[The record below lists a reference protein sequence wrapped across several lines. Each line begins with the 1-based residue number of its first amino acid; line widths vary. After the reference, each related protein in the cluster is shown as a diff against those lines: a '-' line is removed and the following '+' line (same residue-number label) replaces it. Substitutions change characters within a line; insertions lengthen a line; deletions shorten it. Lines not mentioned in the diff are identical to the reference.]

1 MGSQRVGHDLVT
13 EQQQW
18 HVTESVVPSNLL
30 ILCCPLLLLPSIF
43 PSIRIFSNESAFRI
57 SGQSIGAGVQAWT
70 FCNEQ
75 NNNAWLLLYRALIV
89 SAEISQSQLRHR
101 VMVDMYKS
109 ENTANRMVF
118 TDHLQEQSSRKFVV
132 NQRSACDHTSGTAD
146 IGN

>member
-1 MGSQRVGHDLVT
+1 MSIELVMLCN
-13 EQQQW
+13 
-18 HVTESVVPSNLL
+18 HL

-57 SGQSIGAGVQAWT
+57 SGQSLGAGVQAWT

>member
-1 MGSQRVGHDLVT
+1 MS
-13 EQQQW
+13 
-18 HVTESVVPSNLL
+18 TESVVPSNLL

-89 SAEISQSQLRHR
+89 SAEISQSHLRHR

-146 IGN
+146 AGN

>member
-1 MGSQRVGHDLVT
+1 MS
-13 EQQQW
+13 
-18 HVTESVVPSNLL
+18 TESVVPSNLL

-89 SAEISQSQLRHR
+89 SAEISQSHLRHR

-132 NQRSACDHTSGTAD
+132 NQRMPVITHLELLMLGTD
-146 IGN
+146 RETKESYS